1 MITNSNIERVEA
13 LCGATADLL
22 ERDALSDRQVKE
34 IWTIATQLLQSYD
47 NMIQSTNKKVNA
59 L

>member
-34 IWTIATQLLQSYD
+34 IWTIATQLLQSYE
-47 NMIQSTNKKVNA
+47 NMIQSTNKKK
-59 L
+59 

>member
-13 LCGATADLL
+13 LCGATTDLL

-47 NMIQSTNKKVNA
+47 NMIQSTKKVNA